1 MCLFGN
7 MLFLL
12 YLCAILITFTDM
24 TFSAQQIAMLLGGK
38 ITGDANR
45 QVWDVGSIETAQEG
59 QLTFLCDAKYLSHLP
74 NTNASVVLM
83 TESIA
88 FDGDTRATL
97 IRVENARAAM
107 GQLLALVAKA
117 MNPAK
122 QGIEQ
127 PSFVSE
133 GVAVPEDA
141 YVGAFAYIG
150 KNVQL
155 GKGVQIYPHT
165 YIGDNV
171 KIGDHTI
178 LYSGVKI
185 YYNCQVGN
193 DCILHA
199 GVVVGSDGF
208 GFEPDA
214 KGVNQKL
221 PQIGNVIIEDDVE
234 IGANTTIDRAMM
246 GSTIV
251 RRNAKI
257 DNLVQIGHNV
267 EVGASDFLCAQ
278 VGIAGSSKIG
288 SHCILAGQVGVA
300 GHLEIADNCV
310 FGAQSGIPSSVR
322 KPGMY
327 QGSPIIDAMNWR
339 RSVVGFKQLPE
350 LMKKIQELEKKQ

>member
-1 MCLFGN
+1 ME
-7 MLFLL
+7 
-12 YLCAILITFTDM
+12 
-24 TFSAQQIAMLLGGK
+24 FSAQQIAMLLGGK
-38 ITGDANR
+38 IIGDGNR
-45 QVWDVGSIETAQEG
+45 KVSDVGSIESAKEG
-59 QLTFLCDAKYLSHLP
+59 QLTFLCDAKYLPYLSS
-74 NTNASVVLM
+74 TGASVVLM
-83 TESIA
+83 TDSIA
-88 FDGDTRATL
+88 FEGNTNATL

-122 QGIEQ
+122 QGVEQ
-127 PSFVSE
+127 PSYVSE

-141 YVGAFAYIG
+141 YIGAFAYIG

-155 GKGVQIYPHT
+155 GKGVQIYPHA

-171 KIGDHTI
+171 RIGDNTI
-178 LYSGVKI
+178 LYSGVKV
-185 YYNCQVGN
+185 YYNCVVGC

-234 IGANTTIDRAMM
+234 IGANTTVDRAMM
-246 GSTIV
+246 GSTII

-257 DNLVQIGHNV
+257 DNLVQVAHNV
-267 EVGASDFLCAQ
+267 EVGESTFLCSQ

-288 SHCILAGQVGVA
+288 AHCILAGQVGVA

-322 KPGMY
+322 KAGMY

-339 RSVVGFKQLPE
+339 RSVVGFKQLPD
-350 LMKKIQELEKKQ
+350 LMKKLQELEKKV

>member
-1 MCLFGN
+1 ME
-7 MLFLL
+7 
-12 YLCAILITFTDM
+12 
-24 TFSAQQIAMLLGGK
+24 FSAQQIAMLLGGK
-38 ITGDANR
+38 IIGDGNR
-45 QVWDVGSIETAQEG
+45 KVWDVGSIESAKEG
-59 QLTFLCDAKYLSHLP
+59 QLTFLCDAKYLPYLSS
-74 NTNASVVLM
+74 TGASVVLM
-83 TESIA
+83 TDSIA
-88 FDGDTRATL
+88 FEGETNATL

-122 QGIEQ
+122 QGVEQ
-127 PSFVSE
+127 PSYVSE

-141 YVGAFAYIG
+141 YIGAFAYVG

-155 GKGVQIYPHT
+155 GKGVQIYPHV

-171 KIGDHTI
+171 RIGDNTI
-178 LYSGVKI
+178 LYSGVKV
-185 YYNCQVGN
+185 YYNCVVGN

-234 IGANTTIDRAMM
+234 IGANTTVDRAMM
-246 GSTIV
+246 GSTII

-257 DNLVQIGHNV
+257 DNLVQVAHNV
-267 EVGASDFLCAQ
+267 EVGESTFLCSQ

-288 SHCILAGQVGVA
+288 GHCILAGQVGVA
-300 GHLEIADNCV
+300 GHLEIADDCV

-322 KPGMY
+322 KAGMY

-339 RSVVGFKQLPE
+339 RSVVGFKQLPD
-350 LMKKIQELEKKQ
+350 LMKKLQELEKKV

>member
-1 MCLFGN
+1 
-7 MLFLL
+7 
-12 YLCAILITFTDM
+12 
-24 TFSAQQIAMLLGGK
+24 MLLGGK

-88 FDGDTRATL
+88 FDGETRATL

-127 PSFVSE
+127 PSYISE

-199 GVVVGSDGF
+199 GAVVGSDGF

-214 KGVNQKL
+214 KGINQKL

>member
-1 MCLFGN
+1 ME
-7 MLFLL
+7 
-12 YLCAILITFTDM
+12 
-24 TFSAQQIAMLLGGK
+24 FSAQQIAMLLGGK

-45 QVWDVGSIETAQEG
+45 KVSDVGSIETAKEG
-59 QLTFLCDAKYLSHLP
+59 QLTFLCDAKYITHLP
-74 NTNASVVLM
+74 STNASVVLM
-83 TESIA
+83 TDSIP
-88 FDGDTRATL
+88 FEGDTQATI

-127 PSFVSE
+127 PCFISE
-133 GVAVPEDA
+133 GVAIPENA
-141 YVGAFAYIG
+141 YIGAFAYIG
-150 KNVQL
+150 KNVRL

-171 KIGDHTI
+171 KIGDNTI
-178 LYSGVKI
+178 LYSGVKV
-185 YYNCQVGN
+185 YYNCIIGQ

-199 GVVVGSDGF
+199 GVVIGSDGF

-234 IGANTTIDRAMM
+234 IGANTTVDRAMM
-246 GSTIV
+246 GSTII
-251 RRNAKI
+251 RRNAKL
-257 DNLVQIGHNV
+257 DNLVQVAHNV
-267 EVGASDFLCAQ
+267 EIGESTFMCAQ
-278 VGIAGSSKIG
+278 VGVAGSTKVG

-300 GHLEIADNCV
+300 GHITIADNCV
-310 FGAQSGIPSSVR
+310 FGAQSGIANHVK

-339 RSVVGFKQLPE
+339 RSVVGFKQLPDIVKR
-350 LMKKIQELEKKQ
+350 LQELEKKI

>member
-1 MCLFGN
+1 ME
-7 MLFLL
+7 
-12 YLCAILITFTDM
+12 
-24 TFSAQQIAMLLGGK
+24 FSAQQIAALLGGK
-38 ITGDANR
+38 VTGDANR
-45 QVWDVGSIETAQEG
+45 KVWDVGSIESAHEG
-59 QLTFLCDAKYLSHLP
+59 QLSFLCDAKYLPHLSQ
-74 NTNASVVLM
+74 TAASVVLM
-83 TESIA
+83 TDSIP
-88 FDGDTRATL
+88 FDGTTNATI

-117 MNPAK
+117 LNPAK

-127 PSFVSE
+127 PSFIAE
-133 GVAVPEDA
+133 GVIVPEDA

-165 YIGDNV
+165 YVGDNV
-171 KIGDHTI
+171 KIGDNTI
-178 LYSGVKI
+178 LYSGVKV
-185 YYNCQVGN
+185 YYNCVVGK

-208 GFEPDA
+208 GFEPNA
-214 KGVNQKL
+214 QGVNQKL

-234 IGANTTIDRAMM
+234 IGANTTVDRAMM
-246 GSTIV
+246 GSTII

-257 DNLVQIGHNV
+257 DNLVQVAHNV
-267 EVGASDFLCAQ
+267 EVGESTFLCAQ
-278 VGIAGSSKIG
+278 VGIAGSSKVG
-288 SHCILAGQVGVA
+288 KHCILAGQVGVA

-310 FGAQSGIPSSVR
+310 FGAQSGVPGSVR

-327 QGSPIIDAMNWR
+327 QGSPVIDAMNWR

-350 LMKKIQELEKKQ
+350 MMKRLQALEKKLEK

>member
-1 MCLFGN
+1 ME
-7 MLFLL
+7 
-12 YLCAILITFTDM
+12 
-24 TFSAQQIAMLLGGK
+24 FSAQQIAMVLGGK
-38 ITGDANR
+38 VTGDANR
-45 QVWDVGSIETAQEG
+45 KVSDVGPIESAHEG
-59 QLTFLCDAKYLSHLP
+59 QLSFLCDAKYLPLLP
-74 NTNASVVLM
+74 QTGASVVLM

-88 FDGDTRATL
+88 FDGETNATL

-171 KIGDHTI
+171 KIGDNTI
-178 LYSGVKI
+178 LYSGVKV
-185 YYNCQVGN
+185 YYNCVIGK

-199 GVVVGSDGF
+199 GVVIGSDGF

-234 IGANTTIDRAMM
+234 IGANTTVDRAMM
-246 GSTIV
+246 GSTII
-251 RRNAKI
+251 RRNAKL
-257 DNLVQIGHNV
+257 DNLVQVAHNV
-267 EVGASDFLCAQ
+267 EIGESTFMCAQ
-278 VGIAGSSKIG
+278 VGIAGSTKVG
-288 SHCILAGQVGVA
+288 GHCILAGQVGVA
-300 GHLEIADNCV
+300 GHITIADNCV
-310 FGAQSGIPSSVR
+310 FGAQSGIANHVK

-339 RSVVGFKQLPE
+339 RSVVGFKQLPD
-350 LMKKIQELEKKQ
+350 LMKKIQELEKKQQ

>member
-1 MCLFGN
+1 ME
-7 MLFLL
+7 
-12 YLCAILITFTDM
+12 
-24 TFSAQQIAMLLGGK
+24 FSAQQIAMLLGGK
-38 ITGDANR
+38 VTGDANR
-45 QVWDVGSIETAQEG
+45 KVSDVGPIESAHEG
-59 QLTFLCDAKYLSHLP
+59 QLSFLCDAKYLPHLP
-74 NTNASVVLM
+74 KTGASVVLM
-83 TESIA
+83 TESIP
-88 FDGDTRATL
+88 FDGETNATL

-107 GQLLALVAKA
+107 GQLLSLVAKA

-122 QGIEQ
+122 QGVEQ

-133 GVAVPEDA
+133 GVVIPDDA
-141 YVGAFAYIG
+141 YIGAFAYIG

-171 KIGDHTI
+171 KIGDNTI
-178 LYSGVKI
+178 LYSGVKV
-185 YYNCQVGN
+185 YYNCVIGK

-234 IGANTTIDRAMM
+234 IGANTTVDRAMM
-246 GSTIV
+246 GSTII
-251 RRNAKI
+251 RRNAKL
-257 DNLVQIGHNV
+257 DNLVQVAHNV
-267 EVGASDFLCAQ
+267 EIGESTFMCAQ
-278 VGIAGSSKIG
+278 VGVAGSTKVG

-300 GHLEIADNCV
+300 GHITIADNCV
-310 FGAQSGIPSSVR
+310 FGAQSGIANHVK

-339 RSVVGFKQLPE
+339 RSVVGFKQLPDI
-350 LMKKIQELEKKQ
+350 MKRLQELEKK

>member
-1 MCLFGN
+1 ME
-7 MLFLL
+7 
-12 YLCAILITFTDM
+12 
-24 TFSAQQIAMLLGGK
+24 FSAQQIAALLGGK
-38 ITGDANR
+38 LTGDANR
-45 QVWDVGSIETAQEG
+45 KVSDVAPIESAHEG
-59 QLTFLCDAKYLSHLP
+59 QLSFLCDAKYLPHLSK
-74 NTNASVVLM
+74 TGASVVLM

-88 FDGDTRATL
+88 FDGETSATI

-117 MNPAK
+117 LNPAK
-122 QGIEQ
+122 RGIEQ
-127 PSFVSE
+127 PSYISE
-133 GVAVPEDA
+133 GVVVPEDA

-155 GKGVQIYPHT
+155 GKGVQIYPHV

-171 KIGDHTI
+171 KIGDNTI

-185 YYNCQVGN
+185 YYNCLVGS

-234 IGANTTIDRAMM
+234 IGANTTLDRAMM

-257 DNLVQIGHNV
+257 DNLVQVAHNV
-267 EVGASDFLCAQ
+267 EVGESTFLCSQ
-278 VGIAGSSKIG
+278 VGIAGSSKVG
-288 SHCILAGQVGVA
+288 AHCILAGQVGVA

-339 RSVVGFKQLPE
+339 RSVVGFKQLPD
-350 LMKKIQELEKKQ
+350 LMKRLQNLEK

>member
-1 MCLFGN
+1 ME
-7 MLFLL
+7 
-12 YLCAILITFTDM
+12 
-24 TFSAQQIAMLLGGK
+24 FSAQQIAALLGGK
-38 ITGDANR
+38 VTGDANR
-45 QVWDVGSIETAQEG
+45 KVWDVGSIESAHEG
-59 QLTFLCDAKYLSHLP
+59 QLSFLCDAKYLPYLSQ
-74 NTNASVVLM
+74 TAASVVLM
-83 TESIA
+83 TDSIP
-88 FDGDTRATL
+88 FDGTTSATI

-117 MNPAK
+117 LNPAK

-127 PSFVSE
+127 PSFIAE
-133 GVAVPEDA
+133 GVIVPEDA
-141 YVGAFAYIG
+141 YVGAFAYVG

-171 KIGDHTI
+171 KIGDNTI
-178 LYSGVKI
+178 LYSGVKV
-185 YYNCQVGN
+185 YYNCVVGK

-214 KGVNQKL
+214 HGVNQKL

-234 IGANTTIDRAMM
+234 IGANTTVDRAMM
-246 GSTIV
+246 GSTII

-257 DNLVQIGHNV
+257 DNLVQVAHNV
-267 EVGASDFLCAQ
+267 EVGESTFLCAQ
-278 VGIAGSSKIG
+278 VGIAGSSKVG
-288 SHCILAGQVGVA
+288 KHCILAGQVGVA

-310 FGAQSGIPSSVR
+310 FGAQSGIPSNVR

-327 QGSPIIDAMNWR
+327 QGSPVIDAMNWR

-350 LMKKIQELEKKQ
+350 MMKRLQALEKKLEK

>member
-1 MCLFGN
+1 ME
-7 MLFLL
+7 
-12 YLCAILITFTDM
+12 
-24 TFSAQQIAMLLGGK
+24 FSAQQIAMLLGGK
-38 ITGDANR
+38 IIGDGNR
-45 QVWDVGSIETAQEG
+45 KVSDVGSIESAKDG
-59 QLTFLCDAKYLSHLP
+59 QLTFLCDAKYLPYLSS
-74 NTNASVVLM
+74 TGASVVLM
-83 TESIA
+83 TDSIA
-88 FDGDTRATL
+88 FEGETNATL

-122 QGIEQ
+122 QGVEQ
-127 PSFVSE
+127 PSYVSK

-141 YVGAFAYIG
+141 YIGAFAYIG

-155 GKGVQIYPHT
+155 GKGVQIYPHA

-171 KIGDHTI
+171 RIGDNTI
-178 LYSGVKI
+178 LYSGVKV
-185 YYNCQVGN
+185 YYNCVVGN

-221 PQIGNVIIEDDVE
+221 PQIGNVIIEADVE
-234 IGANTTIDRAMM
+234 IGANTTVDRAMM
-246 GSTIV
+246 GSTII

-257 DNLVQIGHNV
+257 DNLVQVAHNV
-267 EVGASDFLCAQ
+267 EVGESTFLCSQ

-288 SHCILAGQVGVA
+288 GHCILAGQVGVA

-322 KPGMY
+322 KAGMY

-339 RSVVGFKQLPE
+339 RSVVGFKQLPD
-350 LMKKIQELEKKQ
+350 LMKKLQDLEKKV

>member
-1 MCLFGN
+1 
-7 MLFLL
+7 
-12 YLCAILITFTDM
+12 
-24 TFSAQQIAMLLGGK
+24 MLLGGK

-88 FDGDTRATL
+88 FDGETRATL

-127 PSFVSE
+127 PSYISE

-178 LYSGVKI
+178 LYSGVQI

-214 KGVNQKL
+214 KGINQKL

-246 GSTIV
+246 GSTVV